1 MKKPKK
7 KVRITGIIFLLL
19 FVYLLITLIY
29 YFIKLPIKNI
39 SIKGNNLLTEEDV
52 ISQSKIS
59 YNDSIFKISTYKIE
73 KNLEKNPLIKKAK
86 IERGLNGTIIINI
99 EENKILFLNVLTK
112 KLVLSNEEEID
123 IEDKYIGYPVLINY
137 VPSEIY
143 KELIK
148 SLAKVDNSNYQ
159 MISEIEYSVDKYEN
173 TVIDDERF
181 LLRMKDGNTIYVN
194 LINIEKLNKYQEI
207 YSALTDKG
215 TLYLDSSSK
224 NYVFKKYHLIIH
236 PILLDLRWDMV
247 SEDDLDMHNSNKISS
262 LNKIDL
268 FHMFHGT
275 RIC

>member
-19 FVYLLITLIY
+19 FVYLLVTLIY
-29 YFIKLPIKNI
+29 YFIKSPIKKI
-39 SIKGNNLLTEEDV
+39 SIKGNHLLTEEDV
-52 ISQSKIS
+52 ITDSKIS

-86 IERGLNGTIIINI
+86 IERRLNGTIIIII
-99 EENKILFLNVLTK
+99 EENKILYLNALTK
-112 KLVLSNEEEID
+112 KLVLSDEEEID
-123 IEDKYIGYPVLINY
+123 VNDKYIGYPVLVNY

-148 SLAKVDNSNYQ
+148 SLSKVDDSNYQ

-224 NYVFKKYHLIIH
+224 NYVFKKY
-236 PILLDLRWDMV
+236 
-247 SEDDLDMHNSNKISS
+247 SEEK
-262 LNKIDL
+262 
-268 FHMFHGT
+268 T
-275 RIC
+275 E

>member
-19 FVYLLITLIY
+19 FVYLLVTLIY
-29 YFIKLPIKNI
+29 YFIKSPIKNI

-52 ISQSKIS
+52 ITDSKIS

-86 IERGLNGTIIINI
+86 IERRLNGTIIINI
-99 EENKILFLNVLTK
+99 EENKILFLNALTK
-112 KLVLSNEEEID
+112 KLVLSDEEEID
-123 IEDKYIGYPVLINY
+123 VNDKYIGYPVLVNY

-148 SLAKVDNSNYQ
+148 SLSKVDDSNYK

-224 NYVFKKYHLIIH
+224 NYVFKKY
-236 PILLDLRWDMV
+236 
-247 SEDDLDMHNSNKISS
+247 SEEK
-262 LNKIDL
+262 
-268 FHMFHGT
+268 T
-275 RIC
+275 E

>member
-29 YFIKLPIKNI
+29 YFIKSPIKNI
-39 SIKGNNLLTEEDV
+39 SIKGNNLLTEEGIITD
-52 ISQSKIS
+52 SKIS

-86 IERGLNGTIIINI
+86 IERRLNGTIIINI
-99 EENKILFLNVLTK
+99 EENKILFLNALTK
-112 KLVLSNEEEID
+112 KLVLSDEKEID
-123 IEDKYIGYPVLINY
+123 INNKYMGYPVLVNY

-148 SLAKVDNSNYQ
+148 SLSKVNDSNYQ

-224 NYVFKKYHLIIH
+224 NYVFKKY
-236 PILLDLRWDMV
+236 
-247 SEDDLDMHNSNKISS
+247 SEEK
-262 LNKIDL
+262 
-268 FHMFHGT
+268 T
-275 RIC
+275 E

>member
-19 FVYLLITLIY
+19 FVYLLVTLIY
-29 YFIKLPIKNI
+29 YFIKSPIKNI
-39 SIKGNNLLTEEDV
+39 SIKGNHLLTEEDV
-52 ISQSKIS
+52 ITDSKIS

-86 IERGLNGTIIINI
+86 IERRLNGTIIINI
-99 EENKILFLNVLTK
+99 EENKILFLNALTK
-112 KLVLSNEEEID
+112 KLVLSDEEEID
-123 IEDKYIGYPVLINY
+123 VNDKYIGYPVLVNY

-148 SLAKVDNSNYQ
+148 SLSKVDDSNYQ

-224 NYVFKKYHLIIH
+224 NYVFKKY
-236 PILLDLRWDMV
+236 
-247 SEDDLDMHNSNKISS
+247 SEEK
-262 LNKIDL
+262 
-268 FHMFHGT
+268 T
-275 RIC
+275 E

>member
-29 YFIKLPIKNI
+29 YFIKSPIKNI
-39 SIKGNNLLTEEDV
+39 SIKGNNLLTEED
-52 ISQSKIS
+52 IITDSKIS

-86 IERGLNGTIIINI
+86 IERRLNGTIIINI
-99 EENKILFLNVLTK
+99 EENKILFLNALTK
-112 KLVLSNEEEID
+112 KLVLSDEKEID
-123 IEDKYIGYPVLINY
+123 INNKYMGYPVLVNY

-148 SLAKVDNSNYQ
+148 SLSKVNDSNYQ

-224 NYVFKKYHLIIH
+224 NYVFKKY
-236 PILLDLRWDMV
+236 
-247 SEDDLDMHNSNKISS
+247 SEEK
-262 LNKIDL
+262 
-268 FHMFHGT
+268 T
-275 RIC
+275 E

>member
-29 YFIKLPIKNI
+29 YFIKSPIKNI
-39 SIKGNNLLTEEDV
+39 SIKGNNLLTEED
-52 ISQSKIS
+52 IITDSKIS

-73 KNLEKNPLIKKAK
+73 KNLEKNPLIKKTK
-86 IERGLNGTIIINI
+86 IERRLNGTIIINI
-99 EENKILFLNVLTK
+99 EENKILFLNALTK
-112 KLVLSNEEEID
+112 KLVLSDEKEID
-123 IEDKYIGYPVLINY
+123 INNKYMGYPVLINY

-148 SLAKVDNSNYQ
+148 SLSKVNDSNYQ

-224 NYVFKKYHLIIH
+224 NYVFKKY
-236 PILLDLRWDMV
+236 
-247 SEDDLDMHNSNKISS
+247 SEEK
-262 LNKIDL
+262 
-268 FHMFHGT
+268 T
-275 RIC
+275 E

>member
-19 FVYLLITLIY
+19 FVYLLVTLIY
-29 YFIKLPIKNI
+29 YFIKSPIKNI

-52 ISQSKIS
+52 ITDSKIS

-86 IERGLNGTIIINI
+86 IERRLNGTIIINI
-99 EENKILFLNVLTK
+99 EENKILFLNALTK
-112 KLVLSNEEEID
+112 KLVLSDEEEID
-123 IEDKYIGYPVLINY
+123 VNDKYIGYPVLVNY

-148 SLAKVDNSNYQ
+148 SLSKVDDSNYQ

-224 NYVFKKYHLIIH
+224 NYVFKKY
-236 PILLDLRWDMV
+236 
-247 SEDDLDMHNSNKISS
+247 SEEK
-262 LNKIDL
+262 
-268 FHMFHGT
+268 T
-275 RIC
+275 E

>member
-19 FVYLLITLIY
+19 FVYLLVTLIY
-29 YFIKLPIKNI
+29 YFIKSPIKNI

-52 ISQSKIS
+52 ITDSKIS

-86 IERGLNGTIIINI
+86 IERRLNGTIIINI
-99 EENKILFLNVLTK
+99 EENKILFLNALTK
-112 KLVLSNEEEID
+112 KLILSDEEEID
-123 IEDKYIGYPVLINY
+123 VNDKYIGYPVLVNY

-148 SLAKVDNSNYQ
+148 SLSKVDDSNYQ

-173 TVIDDERF
+173 TIIDDERF

-224 NYVFKKYHLIIH
+224 NYVFKKY
-236 PILLDLRWDMV
+236 
-247 SEDDLDMHNSNKISS
+247 SEEK
-262 LNKIDL
+262 
-268 FHMFHGT
+268 T
-275 RIC
+275 E

>member
-29 YFIKLPIKNI
+29 YFIKSPIKNI

-52 ISQSKIS
+52 ITDSKIS

-86 IERGLNGTIIINI
+86 IERRLNGTIIINI
-99 EENKILFLNVLTK
+99 EENKILFLNALTK
-112 KLVLSNEEEID
+112 KLVLSDEEEID
-123 IEDKYIGYPVLINY
+123 VNDKYIGYPVLVNY

-148 SLAKVDNSNYQ
+148 SLSKVDDSNYQ

-224 NYVFKKYHLIIH
+224 NYVFKKY
-236 PILLDLRWDMV
+236 
-247 SEDDLDMHNSNKISS
+247 SEEK
-262 LNKIDL
+262 
-268 FHMFHGT
+268 T
-275 RIC
+275 E

>member
-29 YFIKLPIKNI
+29 YFIKSPIKNI
-39 SIKGNNLLTEEDV
+39 SIKGNNLLTEED
-52 ISQSKIS
+52 IITDSKIS

-86 IERGLNGTIIINI
+86 IGRRLNGTIIINI
-99 EENKILFLNVLTK
+99 EENKILFLNALTK
-112 KLVLSNEEEID
+112 KLVLSDEKEID
-123 IEDKYIGYPVLINY
+123 INNKYMGYPVLVNY

-148 SLAKVDNSNYQ
+148 SLSKVNDSNYQ

-224 NYVFKKYHLIIH
+224 NYVFKKY
-236 PILLDLRWDMV
+236 
-247 SEDDLDMHNSNKISS
+247 SEEK
-262 LNKIDL
+262 
-268 FHMFHGT
+268 T
-275 RIC
+275 E

>member
-29 YFIKLPIKNI
+29 YFIKSPIKNI
-39 SIKGNNLLTEEDV
+39 SIKGNNLLTEED
-52 ISQSKIS
+52 IITDSKIS

-86 IERGLNGTIIINI
+86 IERRLNGTIIINI
-99 EENKILFLNVLTK
+99 EENKILFLNALTK
-112 KLVLSNEEEID
+112 KLVLSDEKEID
-123 IEDKYIGYPVLINY
+123 INNKYMGYPVLVNY

-148 SLAKVDNSNYQ
+148 SLSKVNDSNYQ

-215 TLYLDSSSK
+215 TLYLDSTSK
-224 NYVFKKYHLIIH
+224 NYVFKKY
-236 PILLDLRWDMV
+236 
-247 SEDDLDMHNSNKISS
+247 SEEK
-262 LNKIDL
+262 
-268 FHMFHGT
+268 T
-275 RIC
+275 E

>member
-29 YFIKLPIKNI
+29 YFIKSPIKNI
-39 SIKGNNLLTEEDV
+39 SIKGNNLLTEED
-52 ISQSKIS
+52 IITDSKIS

-86 IERGLNGTIIINI
+86 IERRLNGTIIINI
-99 EENKILFLNVLTK
+99 EENKILFLNALTK
-112 KLVLSNEEEID
+112 KLVLSDEKEID
-123 IEDKYIGYPVLINY
+123 INNKYMGYPVLVNY

-148 SLAKVDNSNYQ
+148 SLSKVNDSNYQ

-173 TVIDDERF
+173 TIIDDERF

-224 NYVFKKYHLIIH
+224 NYVFKKY
-236 PILLDLRWDMV
+236 
-247 SEDDLDMHNSNKISS
+247 SEEK
-262 LNKIDL
+262 
-268 FHMFHGT
+268 T
-275 RIC
+275 E

>member
-19 FVYLLITLIY
+19 FVYLLVPLIY
-29 YFIKLPIKNI
+29 YFIKSPIKNI

-52 ISQSKIS
+52 ITDSKIS

-86 IERGLNGTIIINI
+86 IERRLNGTIIINI
-99 EENKILFLNVLTK
+99 EENKILFLNALTK
-112 KLVLSNEEEID
+112 KLVLSDEEEID
-123 IEDKYIGYPVLINY
+123 VNDKYIGYPVLVNY

-148 SLAKVDNSNYQ
+148 SLSKVDDSNYQ

-194 LINIEKLNKYQEI
+194 LINIEKLNRYQEI

-224 NYVFKKYHLIIH
+224 NYVFKKY
-236 PILLDLRWDMV
+236 
-247 SEDDLDMHNSNKISS
+247 SEEK
-262 LNKIDL
+262 
-268 FHMFHGT
+268 T
-275 RIC
+275 E